1 MTKLSGSTHY
11 LYDVSLVTIN
21 RKEIDL
27 ALDVFKAGPYH
38 KHEVARS
45 TWLKSQIIRKMGKI
59 DTADALKRTVVQLRV
74 TLVQE
79 VQVAD
84 ELTDAD
90 FDSLTIFWSR

>member
-1 MTKLSGSTHY
+1 
-11 LYDVSLVTIN
+11 
-21 RKEIDL
+21 
-27 ALDVFKAGPYH
+27 
-38 KHEVARS
+38 
-45 TWLKSQIIRKMGKI
+45 MGKI

-90 FDSLTIFWSR
+90 FDSLTTFWLR